1 MRKEV
6 LTVKIDNQLPEATLE
21 VYLWEPSVEMWTGKR
36 RPMVI
41 VCPGGSYRFVSERE
55 GDPIAMELCCSGC
68 HTAVLKYSVP
78 ASFPSALA
86 QLSMAVAQVRHH
98 ADDWMVD
105 KDKIIVQGSSAG
117 GHLAASL
124 GVFWKEAF
132 LTDILKEE
140 ACMYRPDGLIL
151 SYPVIT
157 TGKGMHAESFE
168 CLLGKDYEKMKEKVS
183 LEKQVTKDVPPVFL
197 WTTYADDLV
206 DAINSV
212 VFVNALMEAGVPTEF
227 HMYASGV
234 HGLALAN
241 KVTES
246 NEGYGIQKECENWI
260 EMAKNWIWN
269 LFM

>member
-6 LTVKIDNQLPEATLE
+6 LKIKVNGQLPEAALE

-41 VCPGGSYRFVSERE
+41 VCPGGSYRFVAERE
-55 GDPIAMELCCSGC
+55 GDPIAMELWCSGC

-78 ASFPSALA
+78 ALFPSELA
-86 QLSMAVAQVRHH
+86 QLSMAVAEVRRH
-98 ADDWMVD
+98 ADEWMVD
-105 KDKIIVQGSSAG
+105 GDKIIVQGCSAG

-124 GVFWKEAF
+124 GVFWKETF
-132 LTDILKEE
+132 LAKLLGEDP
-140 ACMYRPDGLIL
+140 CMYRPNGLIL
-151 SYPVIT
+151 NYPVIT
-157 TGKGMHAESFE
+157 TGQGTHVETFRH
-168 CLLGKDYEKMKEKVS
+168 LLGEKYEELKEKVS
-183 LEKQVTKDVPPVFL
+183 LEKQVTKDVPPVFV
-197 WTTYADDLV
+197 WTTYSDDLV

-212 VFVNALMEAGVPTEF
+212 VFVDALMKAGAPTEF
-227 HMYASGV
+227 HMYVSGV

-241 KVTES
+241 KVTQA